1 MYLYIFRNPSVG
13 TKNNQPL
20 AIKVT
25 IWAVLIHALTL
36 KPQLRVL
43 VMIFITPSNLGISL
57 QDPFSMAV
65 RTWSVTSSLGPYYS
79 EILKR
84 TIHISN
90 ANNTLYYH
98 VYPMTTCLNL
108 VILYYFV
115 IKHVWVIL
123 RKASQVR
130 LHDLGQHA
138 CNN

>member
-36 KPQLRVL
+36 EPQLRVM
-43 VMIFITPSNLGISL
+43 VMIFVTPSNLGISL

-79 EILKR
+79 EILKKR

-90 ANNTLYYH
+90 ANNNSYYH
-98 VYPMTTCLNL
+98 VYPITTCLNL

-115 IKHVWVIL
+115 IKHVWVRLYDL
-123 RKASQVR
+123 RQHGNVKA
-130 LHDLGQHA
+130 
-138 CNN
+138 N